1 MYFVRA
7 CLCVI
12 LLLAAGPA
20 AGQAIERETLSA
32 VGWNAACSVAVAHY
46 GYPPIGQGMR
56 DDPVLT
62 EIGTLTI
69 GPGAPSSRVQWD
81 INWTGVG
88 TWQPGQ
94 AARALSDLAAA
105 GYSHAGF
112 AELVRPQRISSQSGP
127 AQVLLS
133 TAVFAMRSTAGWPS
147 RGWNWDQ
154 VVYSPLG
161 NCALF
166 VFRADRQDAA
176 FYRFLLLR
184 VYNPSARGRRAQ
196 AHLDSAGLTYDA
208 GDLPGALE
216 ESAIAAQ
223 MVPDLAGARYR
234 HAAMLC
240 LSGRSDESLAEL
252 EAAFRLDPKLKAKAP
267 HDPDFESLRAFSRF
281 QSLTGG

>member
-1 MYFVRA
+1 MHA
-7 CLCVI
+7 GLCLIV
-12 LLLAAGPA
+12 LLAAGSA
-20 AGQAIERETLSA
+20 LGQTIERETFSV
-32 VGWNAACSVAVAHY
+32 VGWNDACSVAVAHY
-46 GYPPIGQGMR
+46 GYPPLGEGAR
-56 DDPVLT
+56 DEPVLT
-62 EIGTLTI
+62 EIGTFTI
-69 GPGAPSSRVQWD
+69 PPGEQSARVQWD

-112 AELVRPQRISSQSGP
+112 AELVRSQRISSQPGP

-133 TAVFAMRSTAGWPS
+133 TTVFSMRSTAGWPN

-166 VFRADRQDAA
+166 VFRADRQGDA
-176 FYRFLLLR
+176 FYSFLLLR

-196 AHLDSAGLTYDA
+196 AHLDSAVLAYDT

-223 MVPDLAGARYR
+223 MVPDMAQARYR

-240 LSGRSDESLAEL
+240 LSGRNDESLAEL
-252 EAAFRLDPKLKAKAP
+252 DAALRLDPKLKAKAL
-267 HDPDFESLRAFSRF
+267 HDPDFESLRAFSHF

>member
-1 MYFVRA
+1 MRA
-7 CLCVI
+7 CLCGI

-20 AGQAIERETLSA
+20 AGQAIERETFSA
-32 VGWNAACSVAVAHY
+32 VGWNDACSVAVTHY
-46 GYPPIGQGMR
+46 GYPPLGEGAR
-56 DDPVLT
+56 DEPVLT

-69 GPGAPSSRVQWD
+69 PPGAQSARIQWD
-81 INWTGVG
+81 VNWTGIG

-105 GYSHAGF
+105 GYSQAGF
-112 AELVRPQRISSQSGP
+112 AEIVRPQRISSQPGP

-133 TAVFAMRSTAGWPS
+133 TAAFSMRSTAGWPS

-154 VVYSPLG
+154 VVYAPLG

-176 FYRFLLLR
+176 FYSFLLLR
-184 VYNPSARGRRAQ
+184 VYDPSARGRRAQ
-196 AHLDSAGLTYDA
+196 AHLDSAGLAYDA

-223 MVPDLAGARYR
+223 MVPDLAQARYR
-234 HAAMLC
+234 HAAMLS

-252 EAAFRLDPKLKAKAP
+252 DAALRLDPKLKAKAP
-267 HDPDFESLRAFSRF
+267 HDPDFESLRAFSHF
-281 QSLTGG
+281 QRLTGG

>member
-1 MYFVRA
+1 MRA
-7 CLCVI
+7 GLCLIV
-12 LLLAAGPA
+12 LLSAGSA
-20 AGQAIERETLSA
+20 LGQAIERETFSTA
-32 VGWNAACSVAVAHY
+32 GWNDACSVAVAHY
-46 GYPPIGQGMR
+46 GYPPLGQGLR

-69 GPGAPSSRVQWD
+69 GPGEQSARAQWD
-81 INWTGVG
+81 INWAGVG

-105 GYSHAGF
+105 GYSQAGF
-112 AELVRPQRISSQSGP
+112 AELVRPHRLASQAGP

-133 TAVFAMRSTAGWPS
+133 TAAFSMRSTAGWPS

-176 FYRFLLLR
+176 FYSFLLLR
-184 VYNPSARGRRAQ
+184 VYDPSARGRRAQ
-196 AHLDSAGLTYDA
+196 AHLDSAGLAYDA

-223 MVPDLAGARYR
+223 MVPDLAQARYR

-252 EAAFRLDPKLKAKAP
+252 DAALRLDPNLKAKAP
-267 HDPDFESLRAFSRF
+267 HDPDFESLRAFSHF